1 MERGEREL
9 RQRMIEAF
17 GRLATLGLGP
27 TSAASLAVRHAPG
40 LLVTPADA
48 AEGPLAPHDVVQL
61 DAEGCFAAGHRPAAE
76 WRLHQTLLA
85 GRGDIAAVLQCQS
98 PAATAL
104 ACLEERLPAFHP
116 RVAIADGH
124 DVPIAAYAGFAT
136 AELGARVLDVVG
148 HRRACLMAHHGL
160 VVLAGD
166 VDGAVRLAREVEALC
181 GVYLAARAVREP
193 PLVSAAEMDAALA
206 KFDRLR
212 DGLDALD

>member
-17 GRLATLGLGP
+17 GRLAATGLGP
-27 TSAASLAVRHAPG
+27 SSAASLAVRQAPG

-48 AEGPLAPHDVVQL
+48 ADGPLAPHDVVQL

-98 PAATAL
+98 PSATAL
-104 ACLEERLPAFHP
+104 ACLEERLPPFHA
-116 RVAIADGH
+116 RVAIAGGH

-136 AELGARVLDVVG
+136 AELGARVLDVIG

-160 VVLAGD
+160 VVLAAD
-166 VDGAVRLAREVEALC
+166 VDEAVRLAREVEALSA
-181 GVYLAARAVREP
+181 VYLAAREGREP
-193 PLVSAAEMDAALA
+193 PLLTSQEMDASLA
-206 KFDRLR
+206 KFARLR
-212 DGLDALD
+212 DGLDPLD